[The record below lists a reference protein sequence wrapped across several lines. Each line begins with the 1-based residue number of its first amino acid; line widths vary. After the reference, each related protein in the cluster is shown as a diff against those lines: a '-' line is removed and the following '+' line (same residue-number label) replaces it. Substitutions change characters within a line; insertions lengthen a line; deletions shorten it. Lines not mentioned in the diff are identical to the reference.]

1 MISRRIPRISREQFS
16 LWRNNPV
23 TLTVFEFLRAY
34 KRQVEAEH
42 VERWTTG
49 EMDDQLE
56 ARALGVILFTNSFLE
71 LTFDAIEAAYLE
83 EEQQDE
89 Q

>member
-1 MISRRIPRISREQFS
+1 MISRGIPRISREQFA
-16 LWRNNPV
+16 LWRNSPV

-71 LTFDAIEAAYLE
+71 LTYDAIEQAYS
-83 EEQQDE
+83 EQEPMDE
-89 Q
+89 L

>member
-1 MISRRIPRISREQFS
+1 
-16 LWRNNPV
+16 
-23 TLTVFEFLRAY
+23 LTVFEFLRAY
-34 KRQVEAEH
+34 KKQVEAEH

-56 ARALGVILFTNSFLE
+56 SRALGVILFTNSFLE
-71 LTFDAIEAAYLE
+71 LTFDAIEAAYSE

-89 Q
+89 L